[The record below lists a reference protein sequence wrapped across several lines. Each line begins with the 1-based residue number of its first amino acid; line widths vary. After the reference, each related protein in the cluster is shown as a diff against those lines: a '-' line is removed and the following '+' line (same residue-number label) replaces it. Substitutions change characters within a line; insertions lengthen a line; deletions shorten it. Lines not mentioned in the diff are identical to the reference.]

1 MEHIGFSLVDA
12 QGTELQYWGDTSGVM
27 VTPSRVVWP
36 NGDITEGVSGPLD
49 YADWKLVR
57 RFMTY
62 GASESGPTMT
72 DAGVIVTKDI
82 SDLKTRLRAQVVAD
96 AESCRQRFITP
107 GSGKAMAYMEKH
119 NQANAVHDLGQAAA
133 TALSEAERLEQFPT
147 LAASVGIEAP
157 TLWDCAQIVI
167 ARYEAWATISHT
179 IERAELAG
187 KKSISNASDAAAA
200 RAAYEAITWPSP

>member
-1 MEHIGFSLVDA
+1 MEQIGYSLVDA

-107 GSGKAMAYMEKH
+107 GSGKAMDYLEKH
-119 NQANAVHDLGQAAA
+119 NQANTIHDLGQEVA
-133 TALSEAERLEQFPT
+133 TALSESDRRAQFPT
-147 LAASVGIEAP
+147 LAASVGREAP
-157 TLWDCAQIVI
+157 TLWECAQIVI
-167 ARYEAWATISHT
+167 ARYEAWATISYDINT
-179 IERAELAG
+179 AELDG
-187 KKSISNASDAAAA
+187 KIAIRDASDAAAA